1 MHRDVLTLEKNIS
14 AYVLQIDDAAA
25 KLNFQV
31 DKRAISCWSF
41 CSVTTQSA
49 ACEVYSKCYGTL

>member
-1 MHRDVLTLEKNIS
+1 MHKDVLTLEKNIS

-31 DKRAISCWSF
+31 DKRAINC
-41 CSVTTQSA
+41 
-49 ACEVYSKCYGTL
+49 